1 MLRRSFLLPQGGGG
15 GGGGGALAATVR
27 ENPLQKYNPIANG
40 YSLSTQRVTATGGT
54 PPYTY
59 AWARQSGSTDI
70 GGGGG
75 TDLETTF
82 SASGDGS
89 PVSSYSAVWRVTVTD
104 DVAASVYVDF
114 TVTFYFG
121 LEAP

>member
-1 MLRRSFLLPQGGGG
+1 MLRRSFLLPPESGS
-15 GGGGGALAATVR
+15 GGGGALAATVR
-27 ENPLQKYNPIANG
+27 LDPLETYNPVASG
-40 YSLSTQRVTATGGT
+40 YSTSEQRVFPTGGT

-75 TDLETTF
+75 TDPTTNF

-89 PVSSYSAVWRVTVTD
+89 PSSTYSAVWRVTVTD
-104 DVAASVYVDF
+104 DVAATVDVDF
-114 TVTFYFG
+114 TVAFYFG
-121 LEAP
+121 IEAP